1 MNCRCP
7 SIAALAIAA
16 GMACATTHAGEG
28 LGTVASLIVRDSDG
42 LVHVYLSTPPTSRPP
57 CAATTVYW
65 MIPNENSETGKKLY
79 AMLLA
84 AQLAGRPVS
93 IVGKNTC
100 VRWGDGEDIQS
111 VSLAQ

>member
-1 MNCRCP
+1 MNRRRA
-7 SIAALAIAA
+7 SILALVVSAF
-16 GMACATTHAGEG
+16 MACTIAHAGEG
-28 LGTVASLIVRDSDG
+28 IGTVNSLIVRDSDG
-42 LVHVYLSTPPTSRPP
+42 LVHVYLSTPPTSRAS

-84 AQLAGRPVS
+84 AQLAGRPVN

-111 VSLAQ
+111 VSMGQ